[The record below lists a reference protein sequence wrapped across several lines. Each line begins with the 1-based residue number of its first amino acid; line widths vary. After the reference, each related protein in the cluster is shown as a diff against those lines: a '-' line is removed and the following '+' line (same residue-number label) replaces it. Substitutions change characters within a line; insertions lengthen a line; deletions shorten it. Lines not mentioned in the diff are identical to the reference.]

1 MRMAKEEEQQWLA
14 QRIEEGLLT
23 DDNRLLWEMILPSRL
38 KRMYDVLSER
48 TRYITILTEAV
59 DDPHNQ
65 AAVLR
70 SAEAFGIQ
78 DVHVVT
84 GAAPFE
90 PNKWVTRHAD
100 KWLTVHKH
108 SSIEQAIRH
117 LQQNGYQ
124 VYASYLGEGT
134 IPLEQI
140 NVSKPTVLLFGNEH
154 RGVSEEALALADGK
168 FIIPMNGFVQS
179 FNISVAAAISLYD
192 VTKRAKQ
199 EGNGRYYLSLAEKK
213 EIYEHWMKLSLSPRL
228 RKMVESQMGGRN
240 D

>member
-1 MRMAKEEEQQWLA
+1 MRMIREEELH
-14 QRIEEGLLT
+14 IEEGLLD
-23 DDNRLLWEMILPSRL
+23 DDNRLLAEMILPSRL
-38 KRMYDVLSER
+38 KRMYDVLSAR

-108 SSIEQAIRH
+108 SSIERAIRH
-117 LQQNGYQ
+117 LQQKATKYMQATSEKGRFRLNKLTYRNRRCFCSEMSIVGY
-124 VYASYLGEGT
+124 
-134 IPLEQI
+134 P
-140 NVSKPTVLLFGNEH
+140 KKRLL
-154 RGVSEEALALADGK
+154 
-168 FIIPMNGFVQS
+168 
-179 FNISVAAAISLYD
+179 
-192 VTKRAKQ
+192 
-199 EGNGRYYLSLAEKK
+199 
-213 EIYEHWMKLSLSPRL
+213 
-228 RKMVESQMGGRN
+228 
-240 D
+240 

>member
-1 MRMAKEEEQQWLA
+1 MRMTKEEERQW
-14 QRIEEGLLT
+14 IEERMAEGLLT
-23 DDNRLLWEMILPSRL
+23 EENRMLWEMILPSRL
-38 KRMYDVLSER
+38 KRMYDVLKER

-78 DVHVVT
+78 DVFVVT
-84 GAAPFE
+84 GRAPFE
-90 PNKWVTRHAD
+90 PNKFVTKHAD
-100 KWLTVHKH
+100 KWLTIHQKPD
-108 SSIEQAIRH
+108 IQTAIKD
-117 LQQNGYQ
+117 LKAKGYQ
-124 VYASYLGEGT
+124 VFASYLGEGT
-134 IPLEQI
+134 VPLEQI

-192 VTKRAKQ
+192 VTSRAKQ
-199 EGNGRYYLSLAEKK
+199 IAKERYYLPLAEKK
-213 EIYEHWMKLSLSPRL
+213 ELYEHWMMLSLSPRV
-228 RKMVESQMGGRN
+228 RKMVASKVGGLR
-240 D
+240 

>member
-1 MRMAKEEEQQWLA
+1 MRMTKEEERQWLEERMA
-14 QRIEEGLLT
+14 EGLLT
-23 DDNRLLWEMILPSRL
+23 EENRMLWEMILPSRL

-48 TRYITILTEAV
+48 TRYIMILTEAV

-78 DVHVVT
+78 DIHVVA

-108 SSIEQAIRH
+108 SSIEQAVRH

-199 EGNGRYYLSLAEKK
+199 EGNGRYYLSPAEKK